1 MNILYD
7 KVNKKYLKKESL
19 LMINLI
25 SKSRPDQIKLVG
37 RVVVDLADVLNANC
51 FENMSTAQLEYCS
64 VEATVNFSIK
74 SVSVK

>member
-7 KVNKKYLKKESL
+7 KANKKYLKKESL

-37 RVVVDLADVLNANC
+37 RVAIDLADVLNMNS
-51 FENMSTAQLEYCS
+51 FDQL
-64 VEATVNFSIK
+64 TTTQL
-74 SVSVK
+74 